1 MERRSSP
8 RREAPF
14 TVLQILETGQSRETF
29 FAASGRNLSP
39 GGMLIETDDPIEPHI
54 RIFTM
59 LRLGEDADAPVLST
73 EGIVVHVAPRPGAC
87 LCGIRFYDLTP
98 GDAGKL
104 AAYLEG
110 FPVLPDDQ
118 G

>member
-14 TVLQILETGQSRETF
+14 TVMQILETRQSHETF
-29 FAASGRNLSP
+29 FAASGRNLSL
-39 GGMLIETDDPIEPHI
+39 GGMLIETDSLIELHI

-59 LRLGEDADAPVLST
+59 LRLGEEADAPLLST
-73 EGIVVHVAPRPGAC
+73 EGIVVHVAPLPDGC

-98 GDAGKL
+98 DNAGKL

-110 FPVLPDDQ
+110 FPELPDDQ
-118 G
+118 S